1 MSSMLSE
8 MFFSYAA
15 GVVITA
21 VSKNSLFSRNHFAG
35 RKKISVKRIFKYKL
49 FLEPVFLEIVS
60 DRLIIEL

>member
-1 MSSMLSE
+1 MLSE

-15 GVVITA
+15 GFIITA
-21 VSKNSLFSRNHFAG
+21 VSKNSIFSRNHFDR
-35 RKKISVKRIFKYKL
+35 RKKISVKRIIKYKL

>member
-1 MSSMLSE
+1 
-8 MFFSYAA
+8 MF
-15 GVVITA
+15 IH
-21 VSKNSLFSRNHFAG
+21 R